1 MGYLDGLGKHA
12 AASGWSGRQLA
23 KHASNLQLEQPQVAA
38 VTQAY
43 NAARQGAKVTP
54 AKPAP
59 APPIPTDQ
67 K

>member
-23 KHASNLQLEQPQVAA
+23 KHADNLQLEQPQVAA
-38 VTQAY
+38 VTQAF
-43 NAARQGAKVTP
+43 NAARQAKATP
-54 AKPAP
+54 AKVAP